1 MVMYKQ
7 YEESPY
13 SLGSGFESTTAPTGG
28 TSTSNGSS
36 WSGLANTVATPMKS
50 ATIAAPSGGYTGA
63 DGFAAFTGTG
73 VPTWMDSYKP
83 WQEYHVKTQGG
94 QDMNRGWD
102 VDDDSRKEKQ
112 RIDDNYLRQLQQ
124 YNQANGTNIQ
134 PDPSVLGV
142 GAQPNKFTPTDHS
155 GDGLLGGISRA
166 LGTDSS
172 NSGLGRL
179 GKDLTS
185 NPTLNA
191 LMTAAASIYGGPA
204 GAAMVN
210 GTISRAQGND
220 WNQVGSN
227 AAGAALG
234 SWGVGQIAPGLSGGG
249 TEGLQSTLA
258 NLTGAGSS
266 VAPELTGMPI
276 ESGGFVG
283 GGAGAS
289 SGASGLP
296 ALTGMPI
303 ESGGFVSAAPGAA
316 GSTVGTTA
324 TSLAT
329 SNVGKVLGNILGNG
343 GIRDVAQTLGTL
355 WSAGKGSESATA
367 NQNAINTQI
376 KTLTDMFGQ
385 DSPYAKQL
393 RQTLERKDA
402 AAGRNSQYGNR
413 ETQLQALLAEK
424 ALQSSQAIGGL
435 ASQSSA
441 LDNSVNAGRNTQ
453 LNALDALLNKTGV
466 YDWTKGW
473 MNQGLSSLFGD

>member
-1 MVMYKQ
+1 MARYNQ
-7 YEESPY
+7 FEESPY
-13 SLGSGFESTTAPTGG
+13 SLGSGFQSQTNSNVMDGGSSGGLATVGVTPTATPTKSASVAAPTGG
-28 TSTSNGSS
+28 
-36 WSGLANTVATPMKS
+36 
-50 ATIAAPSGGYTGA
+50 YQGA
-63 DGFAAFTGTG
+63 DGFAAFTGAG
-73 VPTWMDSYKP
+73 VPQWMDSYKP

-102 VDDDSRKEKQ
+102 VDEDSRREKQ

-155 GDGLLGGISRA
+155 SDGFLGGIGRA

-179 GKDLTS
+179 GKELTA

-220 WNQVGSN
+220 WGQVASN
-227 AAGAALG
+227 AAGAGLG
-234 SWGVGQIAPGLSGGG
+234 SYAVGQIAPGLSGGG
-249 TEGLQSTLA
+249 TEGLQSTW
-258 NLTGAGSS
+258 AGMTQPTTSL
-266 VAPELTGMPI
+266 APELTGMPI

-283 GGAGAS
+283 GTTG
-289 SGASGLP
+289 GASGLP

-303 ESGGFVSAAPGAA
+303 ESGGFVGLPAGAA
-316 GSTVGTTA
+316 GSTAGSTA

-329 SNVGKVLGNILGNG
+329 SNVGKVLGSILGTG
-343 GIRDVAQTLGTL
+343 GIRDIAQAAGTI
-355 WSAGKGSESATA
+355 WSAGKGAESATQ
-367 NQNAINTQI
+367 NQSVINNQI
-376 KTLTDMFGQ
+376 KSLTDMFGQ

-424 ALQSSQAIGGL
+424 ALQSSGAIGNL
-435 ASQSSA
+435 AQQSSA

-453 LNALDALLNKTGV
+453 LNALDSILNKTGV
-466 YDWTKGW
+466 YDWTKDW
-473 MNQGLSSLFGD
+473 AKDGLSSLFGG

>member
-1 MVMYKQ
+1 MAMNQ
-7 YEESPY
+7 YLDQDSY
-13 SLGSGFESTTAPTGG
+13 SLGSGFQTQASPTPGLSQVGIPQTTPQ
-28 TSTSNGSS
+28 
-36 WSGLANTVATPMKS
+36 ATPTKS
-50 ATIAAPSGGYTGA
+50 ATIPSPTGGYQGA

-102 VDDDSRKEKQ
+102 VDEDSRKQKQ

-134 PDPSVLGV
+134 PDPAVLGV

-179 GKDLTS
+179 GKELTS

-191 LMTAAASIYGGPA
+191 LMVGAGSVFGGPA

-220 WNQVGSN
+220 WGQVASN
-227 AAGAALG
+227 AAGAGLG
-234 SWGVGQIAPGLSGGG
+234 SWGVGQFAPGLSGGG
-249 TEGLQSTLA
+249 TEGLQSTFS
-258 NLTGAGSS
+258 NLMGSGTS

-289 SGASGLP
+289 SAASSLP

-303 ESGGFVSAAPGAA
+303 ESGGFVSAAPGATAA
-316 GSTVGTTA
+316 GGAGTTA

-329 SNVGKVLGNILGNG
+329 SNVGKVLGSILGNG
-343 GIRDVAQTLGTL
+343 GGIRDLAQAAGTI
-355 WSAGKGSESATA
+355 WSAGKGSESATQ
-367 NQNAINTQI
+367 NQSVINNQI
-376 KTLTDMFGQ
+376 KSLTDMFGQ
-385 DSPYAKQL
+385 DSPYAKML

-424 ALQSSQAIGGL
+424 ALQSSGAIGNL
-435 ASQSSA
+435 AQQSSA

-453 LNALDALLNKTGV
+453 LNALDSILNKTGV
-466 YDWTKGW
+466 YDWTKDW
-473 MNQGLSSLFGD
+473 AKDGLSSLFGG